1 MSLDFIPGYAEA
13 VAREQQARDTALLN
27 VPYSICG
34 IDVRIMTVG
43 DFLAL
48 SAAKHPFISGG
59 TIPTRLDIASLL
71 WFLSPDYLRPA
82 LDGASPWRAWLHR
95 RRAAK
100 RRAKFARVALRL
112 DYGEARRA
120 IDDYLDFCFLDCPSG
135 GDGIQSRTPC
145 TSWVVSAQHV
155 LAKSY
160 GWTPATIQALTLPEY
175 YQHLRRIHMDNQPG
189 YVPLSKWS
197 GEAKD
202 NFLNKLNSMAEA
214 DREAW
219 LATLGQ
225 S

>member
-13 VAREQQARDTALLN
+13 VDTALLN
-27 VPYSICG
+27 APYSICG

-48 SAAKHPFISGG
+48 SAARHPFISGG

-71 WFLSPDYLRPA
+71 WFLSPGYLRPA
-82 LDGASPWRAWLHR
+82 LDGASPWRAWLHK

-100 RRAKFARVALRL
+100 RRARFARAALKL
-112 DYGEARRA
+112 SYGEARQA
-120 IDDYLDFCFLDCPSG
+120 IDDYLDFCFLDSPASG
-135 GDGIQSRTPC
+135 DNDGIEIRTPC
-145 TSWVVSAQHV
+145 TTWLASAQHL
-155 LAKSY
+155 LAKTY
-160 GWTPATIQALTLPEY
+160 GWTPATVRALTLPEY
-175 YQHLRRIHMDNQPG
+175 YQHLRRIHIDNQPG
-189 YVPLSKWS
+189 YCPRSKWS
-197 GEAKD
+197 GEVKD
-202 NFLNKLNSMAEA
+202 SFQNKLNSMTGA